1 MAKQLESYVE
11 GRWVQGSGEGTPI
24 INPTT
29 EGMIAETSTA
39 GIDFEAALQHARQG
53 GAALRQMTFAERGT
67 LLGDLAKAIHEYRAE
82 LVLQGPWPSTERS
95 ARSSVIVECLL
106 MVIWSN

>member
-39 GIDFEAALQHARQG
+39 GIDFE
-53 GAALRQMTFAERGT
+53 
-67 LLGDLAKAIHEYRAE
+67 GD
-82 LVLQGPWPSTERS
+82 
-95 ARSSVIVECLL
+95 
-106 MVIWSN
+106 